1 MEELK
6 FTKTHEWVKLED
18 DLATVGI
25 TEYAQKSLGDVVFV
39 ELPKKGKEVKQ
50 FLPFAVVES
59 TKTAADVYAPLS
71 GHIVEVNDDLKNSP
85 QLVNEDP
92 FGKGWLVKI
101 KAINLDEINNLLDEA
116 SYNEFLKTQ
125 EH

>member
-1 MEELK
+1 MKDLK
-6 FTKTHEWVKLED
+6 FTKTHEWVRLEG
-18 DLATVGI
+18 DLAIVGI

-50 FLPFAVVES
+50 FLSFAIVES

-71 GHIVEVNDDLKNSP
+71 GEVVEVNSDLINSP
-85 QLVNEDP
+85 QLINEDP

-101 KAINLDEINNLLDEA
+101 KTINLDELNNLMDEA